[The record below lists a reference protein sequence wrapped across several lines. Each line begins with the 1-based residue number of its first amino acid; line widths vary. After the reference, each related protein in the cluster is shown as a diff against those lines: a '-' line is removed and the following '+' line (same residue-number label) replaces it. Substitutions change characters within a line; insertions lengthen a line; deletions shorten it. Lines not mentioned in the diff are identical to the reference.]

1 MATELGKIEELE
13 LELANLKK
21 ERSQVENR
29 LKEFEQ
35 KEKLFQP
42 RTHFRPKRDR
52 ELGTSQ
58 ENPSK
63 RMRSSTQTVRDE
75 KEDKPKITSAIVST
89 SGTDEKAT
97 RVNDERMKQ
106 RNARMFGSLLGHLKQ
121 FKTDLEKKSDAI
133 LRREEIEQKVTE
145 KVIKEQEALLEKQK
159 QEHEERK
166 AKEMLL
172 RDDIKMKQEEKELR
186 LLNLKWQI
194 HHSELEGFLKT
205 ETKPPIYYRPVRV
218 LTSNEKKSKD

>member
-1 MATELGKIEELE
+1 MIRYYLFYFEKMATELGKIEELE

-75 KEDKPKITSAIVST
+75 KEDKVRFI
-89 SGTDEKAT
+89 
-97 RVNDERMKQ
+97 
-106 RNARMFGSLLGHLKQ
+106 SLLVWIK
-121 FKTDLEKKSDAI
+121 I
-133 LRREEIEQKVTE
+133 LVFS
-145 KVIKEQEALLEKQK
+145 L
-159 QEHEERK
+159 
-166 AKEMLL
+166 AKNHFCNC
-172 RDDIKMKQEEKELR
+172 KY
-186 LLNLKWQI
+186 KW
-194 HHSELEGFLKT
+194 
-205 ETKPPIYYRPVRV
+205 
-218 LTSNEKKSKD
+218 N